1 MRGENLPLTSH
12 YRDSRLHVP
21 VPALSQPGDVLHEPV
36 DAQPAADAVAGV
48 HEGPVH
54 RGGLLSPGDRV
65 VGGQKPGPSH
75 PHVAWSI

>member
-1 MRGENLPLTSH
+1 MRGENLPLASL
-12 YRDSRLHVP
+12 YRDSHLHVP

-54 RGGLLSPGDRV
+54 GGGLLSPGDRV
-65 VGGQKPGPSH
+65 VGGQKPRPPH
-75 PHVAWSI
+75 PHVA